1 MKIFF
6 MFSVIIFMMEKKILG
21 QVLILF
27 GSLLLI
33 IGILILS
40 FKDNSFLGKL
50 PGDIRI
56 EKENFSL
63 YIPITTMILISLIL
77 TILFNI
83 IFKIFR

>member
-1 MKIFF
+1 
-6 MFSVIIFMMEKKILG
+6 MMEKKILG